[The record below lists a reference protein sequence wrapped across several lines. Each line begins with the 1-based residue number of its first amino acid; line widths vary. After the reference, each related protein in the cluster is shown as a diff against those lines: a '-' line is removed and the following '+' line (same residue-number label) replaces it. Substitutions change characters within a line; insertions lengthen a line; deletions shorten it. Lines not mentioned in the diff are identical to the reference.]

1 MWAETQ
7 LKNLIPNI
15 QVELCVVLPLHLYSL
30 CTQIVSQEEKAN
42 DAKQVCLQTPQ
53 AWEARE
59 ESAAL
64 AGCWVPTV
72 RRRALPML
80 FSWLS
85 WHSAQLGQ
93 KTKGWVLQ
101 RWNE

>member
-1 MWAETQ
+1 MWTETQ

-15 QVELCVVLPLHLYSL
+15 QAGLCFVFLPLHLYSL
-30 CTQIVSQEEKAN
+30 YTQIVSQEEKAN
-42 DAKQVCLQTPQ
+42 DAKQVCSQTPQ

-72 RRRALPML
+72 RRRGIAHALQL
-80 FSWLS
+80 ALL
-85 WHSAQLGQ
+85 AQG
-93 KTKGWVLQ
+93 TVRPENQ
-101 RWNE
+101 RSEFY